1 MCDAQ
6 HRNENLFWRALRP
19 FGGKDLN
26 MVDELLD
33 KARLAAVEAATLAAE
48 LAYIHAFN
56 KTYDNKYPVFYERRG
71 LLKQA
76 SDIIHSKEFKKKSS
90 PR

>member
-1 MCDAQ
+1 M
-6 HRNENLFWRALRP
+6 
-19 FGGKDLN
+19 
-26 MVDELLD
+26 
-33 KARLAAVEAATLAAE
+33 AAE